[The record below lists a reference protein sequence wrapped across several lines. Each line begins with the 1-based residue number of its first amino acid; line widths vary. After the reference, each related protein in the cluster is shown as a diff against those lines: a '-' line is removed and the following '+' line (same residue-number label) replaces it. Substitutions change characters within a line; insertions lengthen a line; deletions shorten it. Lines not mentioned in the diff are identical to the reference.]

1 MSMRMIV
8 VFSFL
13 TLLSVSCASKKA
25 ENKSDNVADSSLDK
39 NGLMLNGDS
48 DSGKAGGLK
57 TIYFDYTS
65 STINES
71 NKKVLKNNAEFLKN
85 HAAVAI
91 AIEGHCDERGGR
103 QFNLA
108 LGEKRALAV
117 KNYLVALGVPKKRL
131 STISYGNE
139 KPVTEGRS
147 EMEWSK
153 NRRGNFVVTSM

>member
-1 MSMRMIV
+1 MSMRLLV
-8 VFSFL
+8 VLSFL
-13 TLLSVSCASKKA
+13 TLLSVSCSSKKA
-25 ENKSDNVADSSLDK
+25 VNTADNMADSSLDK
-39 NGLMLNGDS
+39 DGLLLNGDS

-57 TIYFDYTS
+57 TVYFDYTS
-65 STINES
+65 SSLNES
-71 NKKVLKNNAEFLKN
+71 NKKVLKSNAAFLKTRSS
-85 HAAVAI
+85 VSI

-108 LGEKRALAV
+108 LGEKRAQAV
-117 KNYLVALGVPKKRL
+117 KNYLVGLGVPKKRL

-139 KPVTEGRS
+139 KPVVEGAS